1 MERDSKELEKNL
13 HNLVSNVQEQF
24 KVDGVIGIGKNDM
37 FKDIATFIRSI
48 AEFKDESDV
57 IFSTMSDKKIDYRLK
72 DVFKKIEETHKETW
86 ENMRL

>member
-1 MERDSKELEKNL
+1 
-13 HNLVSNVQEQF
+13 
-24 KVDGVIGIGKNDM
+24 M